1 MIKFKKPVLQFSNW
15 GTGFSMSEQLHA
27 KGAGEMEQWMNLI
40 QEIGFPIFVSFYLLH
55 RIETKLVAIHD
66 VLVTLKTE

>member
-1 MIKFKKPVLQFSNW
+1 M
-15 GTGFSMSEQLHA
+15 
-27 KGAGEMEQWMNLI
+27 MEQWMNLI

-66 VLVTLKTE
+66 ALITPEMK

>member
-1 MIKFKKPVLQFSNW
+1 M
-15 GTGFSMSEQLHA
+15 
-27 KGAGEMEQWMNLI
+27 MEQWMDLI

-66 VLVTLKTE
+66 ALITPETK

>member
-1 MIKFKKPVLQFSNW
+1 MD
-15 GTGFSMSEQLHA
+15 
-27 KGAGEMEQWMNLI
+27 QWMNFI

-66 VLVTLKTE
+66 VLVTKEMN